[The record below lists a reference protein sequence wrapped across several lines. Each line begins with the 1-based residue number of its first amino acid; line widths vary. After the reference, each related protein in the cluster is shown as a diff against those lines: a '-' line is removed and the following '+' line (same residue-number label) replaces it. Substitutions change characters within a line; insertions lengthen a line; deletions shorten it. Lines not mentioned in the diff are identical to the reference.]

1 MEQKIMQI
9 PIEEILPNR
18 FQPRLSF
25 DDASLSELAE
35 SIKTHGVIQPLVVRR
50 LKDKYEIVA
59 GERRYRA
66 SKKAG
71 LTSIP
76 AILTTIS
83 DTKSAELALV
93 ENVQRK
99 DLSAIEEARSYQTLL
114 GQGDVNQA
122 ELAKRL
128 GVSQS
133 AISNKLRLLTLA
145 PQVQDAVINNEISER
160 HARSLLKVS
169 DHTNQK
175 VLLKKIITERLT
187 VKKLEDEI
195 RNNYKEPEEITS
207 KIMTI
212 EELESTTSDIKI
224 IKEEPKEEIEMF
236 NAPQEVKPPNK
247 FFNFLESEE
256 INLNVEEPVDL
267 IEEIEMLDFEV
278 PPKENKVVK
287 EIEEF
292 LKKYPNIVVNKETR
306 DKETIIKIV
315 IKEE

>member
-292 LKKYPNIVVNKETR
+292 LKKYPNIVVNKETS
-306 DKETIIKIV
+306 DKETTIKIV

>member
-1 MEQKIMQI
+1 MQI

>member
-1 MEQKIMQI
+1 MQI

-292 LKKYPNIVVNKETR
+292 LKKYPNIVVNKETS
-306 DKETIIKIV
+306 DKETTIKIV

>member
-175 VLLKKIITERLT
+175 ILLKKIVTERLT

-292 LKKYPNIVVNKETR
+292 LKKYPDIVVNKETS
-306 DKETIIKIV
+306 DKETTIKIV

>member
-1 MEQKIMQI
+1 MQI

-18 FQPRLSF
+18 FQPRLAF

-66 SKKAG
+66 SKLAG

-128 GVSQS
+128 GLSQS

-175 VLLKKIITERLT
+175 ILLKKIVTERLT

>member
-128 GVSQS
+128 GLSQS

-175 VLLKKIITERLT
+175 ILLKKIVTERLT